1 MQEQW
6 TCDGHD
12 WTSSFQTLISIFNS
26 KRYSPQLKQ
35 TAENPA
41 RSKALFAVALV
52 SILWGTTWI
61 ASKVGVKYLPALQL
75 SGLRHLLGGGIY
87 VIFFTFYKRMIPKRR
102 QFWRIIWMSVLMFV
116 ISNGFSV
123 LSVVYMPSGLG
134 AVVGAISPIW
144 VVIFSFLL
152 FKKVRFSPKTIFGI
166 LLGFVGVL
174 VAFFEFVEHIL
185 YTDFSLGILFGV
197 ISSMTWA
204 LATLLTVKQAK
215 DMDPYF
221 SLGWQMFMSGIIL
234 NLVSYFSGNFV
245 PYRSVPSEAWLSI
258 GYLILIGSVIAF
270 AAYIYAL
277 KHLPA
282 TQVSI
287 HSYIN
292 PIVAVLLGDWLM
304 HEKLTIYI
312 VVGTIITLIGVYLV
326 NNSFKKIRE

>member
-1 MQEQW
+1 
-6 TCDGHD
+6 
-12 WTSSFQTLISIFNS
+12 
-26 KRYSPQLKQ
+26 LKQ
-35 TAENPA
+35 TAENSN
-41 RSKALFAVALV
+41 RSKALFAVGLV

-87 VIFFTFYKRMIPKRR
+87 VAFFTFYKRMIPKRT

-134 AVVGAISPIW
+134 AIVGAISPIW

-152 FKKVRFSPKTIFGI
+152 FKKVKFKAKTIIGI
-166 LLGFVGVL
+166 ILGFLGVL

-185 YTDFSLGILFGV
+185 YTDFSLGIIFGI

-234 NLVSYFSGNFV
+234 NLVSYATGNFV
-245 PYRSVPSEAWLSI
+245 AYREVPPEAWLSI

-270 AAYIYAL
+270 GAYIFAL

-292 PIVAVLLGDWLM
+292 PIVAVLLGDLLM
-304 HEKLTIYI
+304 NEKLTIYI
-312 VVGTIITLIGVYLV
+312 IAGTIVTLIGVYLV
-326 NNSFKKIRE
+326 NNSFKKGRE